1 MARTLR
7 AAHPLE
13 AWKHALAALTWSID
27 GLVVKP
33 EELVPAADLR
43 IDRAGPGAAAV
54 ERALGSA
61 LPVKPNTWTSTPEG
75 QIVWLGPDEWLVTS
89 KVARPHE
96 LEGSLVE
103 VVSAH
108 GGAAVDVSAQRTA
121 IRVSGGL
128 ARELLSFGCSLD
140 LRPAAFPK
148 GSSAQTSIGQA
159 GVLILALGDG
169 DDFRLFVR
177 PSFAG
182 YLADWLLDTAEELRT
197 TT

>member
-1 MARTLR
+1 MAHRLR
-7 AAHPLE
+7 ATHPLE
-13 AWKHALAALTWSID
+13 DWKHALAALTWSID

-33 EELVPAADLR
+33 EELVSAVDLR
-43 IDRAGPGAAAV
+43 IDPAGPGSAV
-54 ERALGSA
+54 VEHALGSA
-61 LPVKPNTWTSTPEG
+61 LPAKPNTWNSTREG

-89 KVARPHE
+89 KVFQPHE
-96 LEGSLVE
+96 LEGSLARLAA
-103 VVSAH
+103 AH

-121 IRVSGGL
+121 IRVSGGQ

-159 GVLILALGDG
+159 GVLILALGVG

-182 YLADWLLDTAEELRT
+182 YLADWLLDAAEELRT
-197 TT
+197 TK

>member
-13 AWKHALAALTWSID
+13 GWKHALAALTWSIE

-33 EELVPAADLR
+33 EELVSAVDLR
-43 IDRAGPGAAAV
+43 IDPAGPGSAAV
-54 ERALGSA
+54 EHALGSA
-61 LPVKPNTWTSTPEG
+61 LPVKPNTWTATREG

-89 KVARPHE
+89 KVFQPHE
-96 LEGSLVE
+96 LEGSLSR
-103 VVSAH
+103 VVSAN

-121 IRVSGGL
+121 IRVSGRQ

-159 GVLILALGDG
+159 GVLILALGRG
-169 DDFRLFVR
+169 DDFRIFVR

-182 YLADWLLDTAEELRT
+182 YLADWLLDTAEEFRST
-197 TT
+197 Q